1 MINDD
6 SKGSSSLLD
15 GVISSDDAKSTNFV
29 QNLAAQ
35 IEEERSKIKGLMV
48 SGLSS
53 PETVERVKNLE
64 TLITI
69 YMRLTAEKATKTNS
83 EK

>member
-6 SKGSSSLLD
+6 NKVPSPLVD
-15 GVISSDDAKSTNFV
+15 GVISSGDAKSTDLV
-29 QNLAAQ
+29 QSIAAQ
-35 IEEERSKIKGLMV
+35 IEEERSKIKGLKV
-48 SGLSS
+48 SSLSS
-53 PETVERVKNLE
+53 LETVERVKKLE

-69 YMRLTAEKATKTNS
+69 YMRLAAEKATKTSS